1 MDAFDAI
8 STKIEV
14 RQFASKR
21 VSGEIKR
28 KVLESARLTGS
39 AMNTQHWRFVLVQ
52 DKANLKKLAGDS
64 TSGKWVGGAD
74 FAIMILTDPK
84 LRYGLLDA
92 GRVIQ
97 DMQLGAWNFGV
108 GSGIFSGIEEAKLR
122 KDYALPEGLNVAAIL
137 GFGYPT
143 KKILG
148 KKDRKPL
155 EDLVSVEKFGQKF
168 KASDL
173 S

>member
-14 RQFASKR
+14 RQFASKK
-21 VSGEIKR
+21 VSGDIKR

-39 AMNTQHWRFVLVQ
+39 SMNTQHWRFVLVQ
-52 DKANLKKLAGDS
+52 DKANLKRLAGDS
-64 TSGKWVGGAD
+64 TSGKWVEGAD
-74 FAIMILTDPK
+74 FAIIILTDP
-84 LRYGLLDA
+84 RVPGNNLDA

-108 GSGIFSGIEEAKLR
+108 GSGIFTGIVEAKLR
-122 KDYALPEGLNVAAIL
+122 KDYALPEGLKIAAVL
-137 GFGYPT
+137 AFGYAT

-148 KKDRKPL
+148 KKNRKTL
-155 EDLVSVEKFGQKF
+155 EELVSVEKFGQEF